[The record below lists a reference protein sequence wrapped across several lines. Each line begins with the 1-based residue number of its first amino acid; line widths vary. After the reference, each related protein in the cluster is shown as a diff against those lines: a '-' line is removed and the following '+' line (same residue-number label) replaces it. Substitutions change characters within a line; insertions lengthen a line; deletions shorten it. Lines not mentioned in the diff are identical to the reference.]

1 MREVPITELAEINWS
16 KVKNIFERAMARMK
30 ENPDRPAVGAP
41 QARVRVIRE
50 RVFEATAEGHTFQID
65 EPVERGGE
73 GLAPSPMAYFTAGA
87 AACLTS
93 HIIQSASYLEVPF
106 DNLEVDA
113 TVLWDNRRKFN
124 IANMDQAALG
134 IIFKIEMESN
144 SPNKKLIEVLKH
156 AEDGCYASDVVRNAT
171 PLRAHLTLNGEEAY
185 VHKNGAEIPD
195 LPAGPAFGNNPT
207 GMGEGEIAAQKRAG
221 VGGNHSA

>member
-1 MREVPITELAEINWS
+1 MSDTVDINWS
-16 KVKNIFERAMARMK
+16 KVRNIFERATERMR
-30 ENPDRPAVGAP
+30 ENPGRPAVGAP
-41 QARVRVIRE
+41 QAKVRVIRE

-124 IANMDQAALG
+124 IAEMDQAALG
-134 IIFKIEMESN
+134 IIFKINMESD
-144 SPNKKLIEVLKH
+144 SPEEKLIEVLKH

-207 GMGEGEIAAQKRAG
+207 GMTEHEIAAKKQASSKG
-221 VGGNHSA
+221 